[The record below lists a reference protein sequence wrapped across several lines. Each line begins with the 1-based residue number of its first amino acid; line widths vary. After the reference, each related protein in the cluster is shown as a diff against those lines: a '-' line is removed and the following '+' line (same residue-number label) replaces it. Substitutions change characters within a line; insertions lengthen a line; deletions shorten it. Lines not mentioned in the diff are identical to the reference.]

1 MTGPELSVVIP
12 FFNEEESAGALIDEV
27 LAVMSASG
35 STFELV
41 LVDDG
46 SKDATLRVLREAQ
59 RRSPYCR
66 VLRHVRNAGQAAA
79 LWHGLHLS
87 RGAIVATLDGDGQND
102 PADVPAMLQRLS
114 AADMVV
120 GIRAGRRDSWL
131 RRTMSRVAN
140 AVRRRWLRDGV
151 SDTGCA
157 LKVFRR
163 EVIDSFLPI
172 RTLYS
177 FMPAFAAAAGFRVVE
192 QPVAHRARRA
202 GTSKYGLLVMLW
214 RPLLDMMA
222 IGWFIHRRIPR
233 ITVEESKMDG
243 L

>member
-27 LAVMSASG
+27 LAVMSAAGAS
-35 STFELV
+35 FELV

-46 SKDATLRVLREAQ
+46 SQDATLQVLREAQ
-59 RRSPYCR
+59 HRSPHCR
-66 VLRHVRNAGQAAA
+66 VLRHARNAGQAAA

-102 PADVPAMLQRLS
+102 PADIPAMLQRLS
-114 AADMVV
+114 SADMVV

-131 RRTMSRVAN
+131 RKTMSRVAN

-192 QPVAHRARRA
+192 QPVAHRLRRA

-222 IGWFIHRRIPR
+222 IGWFVQRRIPGVA
-233 ITVEESKMDG
+233 VEESKIAD